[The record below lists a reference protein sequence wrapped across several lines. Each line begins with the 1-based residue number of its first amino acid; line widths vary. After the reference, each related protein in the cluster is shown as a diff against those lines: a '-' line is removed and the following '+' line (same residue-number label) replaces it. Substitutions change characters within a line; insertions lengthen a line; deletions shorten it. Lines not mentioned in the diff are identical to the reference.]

1 MIDALTDRLYR
12 PATVLDADP
21 VIHAGQVRLTVQD
34 FLIDIVEPV
43 RRIINIVY
51 HFALLII
58 RRVAEYQSGT
68 MLPSGLA
75 AAARFAS
82 LVGAYRRPSGDPAML
97 AMTSAIDSPW
107 LARVCQY
114 DAPGRSAVRPR

>member
-1 MIDALTDRLYR
+1 MVNSLTDRLYR

-34 FLIDIVEPV
+34 FLIDVVEPLGRV
-43 RRIINIVY
+43 INIVY

-58 RRVAEYQSGT
+58 RRVAEYHSG
-68 MLPSGLA
+68 GAIYGAFA
-75 AAARFAS
+75 AASLSARI
-82 LVGAYRRPSGDPAML
+82 GAYSRPSGDPEMFAI
-97 AMTSAIDSPW
+97 TSAIDMPW